1 MKSFIVGIGNK
12 GREYQD
18 TRHNIGRTLVGE
30 FAHARD
36 VYFDYNKTVDA
47 QIAKDGDT
55 VLVLPETFVNK
66 SGYSV
71 SKLVKSKKAA
81 ESLLVVRDDLDM
93 PLGTMKMT
101 FGRGSGGHKGV
112 ESIARAVKTK
122 DFAQLKIGISPSTP
136 KGKLKKVSGE
146 EKVAK
151 FVLARFTPAE
161 QTALKKVSKKA
172 QEAIRMFVEDGA
184 EKAQMFANTSS

>member
-1 MKSFIVGIGNK
+1 MKSYIVGIGNK
-12 GREYQD
+12 GKEYD
-18 TRHNIGRTLVGE
+18 GTRHNIGRTIVDAYADSISAE
-30 FAHARD
+30 FS
-36 VYFDYNKTVDA
+36 YNKTVDA
-47 QIAKDGDT
+47 LVAKDSDVT
-55 VLVLPETFVNK
+55 LILPETFVNK

-71 SKLVKSKKAA
+71 GKIVKSKKAA
-81 ESLLVVRDDLDM
+81 EMLLVVRDDLDM

-112 ESIARAVKTK
+112 ESIARAIKTK

-151 FVLARFTPAE
+151 FVLARFAPSD
-161 QTALKKVSKKA
+161 QTVLKKVSKKA
-172 QEAIRMFVEDGA
+172 QEAIRMFVEEGV
-184 EKAQMFANTSS
+184 EKAQMFANTQ